1 MQTRAAEYDVVIVGA
16 GPTGL
21 AAAVYTARED
31 LRTLVVDGGVVGGLI
46 ATTEQVDNYP
56 GFPEGI
62 GGLELADAMC
72 KQCERFGA
80 EVRTGVTITGLERED
95 NLVRLT
101 TADGAIAA
109 RTVLIATGSLYR
121 HLDVPGEKELEGK
134 GVHYCATCDGPLYR
148 GAHLIAVGGG
158 NSALQEGLFL
168 TKFASK
174 LTMLVRGP
182 EFRGAEVLAQQM
194 QDNPNVEVRFNTSVT
209 KIEGEKGL
217 VTGVQTIDNK
227 TKEAGEIKAEGLFVF
242 AGLLPNTD
250 WLHGALDLD
259 ERKFVKVD
267 SGFATNLP
275 GVFAAGD
282 VVVGSVGQ
290 VASAVGEGVTAA
302 LSIREY
308 LDARPVAPAPAKSAA
323 VSR

>member
-1 MQTRAAEYDVVIVGA
+1 MAEVAEYDVVVVGA

-31 LRTLVVDGGVVGGLI
+31 LRTLVLEGGVVGGLI

-56 GFPEGI
+56 GFSEGI
-62 GGLELADAMC
+62 GGQELADAMC
-72 KQCERFGA
+72 KQCQRFGA
-80 EVRTGVTITGLERED
+80 EVRTGVMVTGIGHAD
-95 NLVRLT
+95 GLVHLT
-101 TADGAIAA
+101 TSDGPITT

-121 HLDVPGEKELEGK
+121 HLDVSGEKELEGK

-182 EFRGAEVLAQQM
+182 EFRGAEVLAQQL
-194 QDNPNVEVRFNTSVT
+194 QDNPKVDVHFDTSIT
-209 KIEGEKGL
+209 KIEGENGL
-217 VTGVQTIDNK
+217 VTGVQTVNNA
-227 TKEAGEIKAEGLFVF
+227 TKAAGEIKAEGLFVF
-242 AGLLPNTD
+242 IGLLPNTD
-250 WLHGALDLD
+250 WLHGAVDLD
-259 ERKFVKVD
+259 ERGFVKVNK
-267 SGFATNLP
+267 SFATNLP

-308 LDARPVAPAPAKSAA
+308 TDARPMKAAPAAKAA
-323 VSR
+323 ASR

>member
-1 MQTRAAEYDVVIVGA
+1 MATDFDVVVVGA

-62 GGLELADAMC
+62 GGQDLADAMC
-72 KQCERFGA
+72 KQCQRFGA
-80 EVRTGVTITGLERED
+80 EVRTGVTVTALEHQEGHVTLATSTGPIT
-95 NLVRLT
+95 
-101 TADGAIAA
+101 A
-109 RTVLIATGSLYR
+109 RTVLIATGSFYR
-121 HLDVPGEKELEGK
+121 HLDVPGEQELEGK

-148 GAHLIAVGGG
+148 GAHLITVGGG

-182 EFRGAEVLAQQM
+182 EFRGAEVLADQLKSR
-194 QDNPNVEVRFNTSVT
+194 DNVDIHFNTSVT
-209 KIEGEKGL
+209 KIEGENGM
-217 VTGVQTIDNK
+217 VTGVQTVDNK
-227 TKEAGEIKAEGLFVF
+227 TQATGEIKAEGLFVF

-250 WLHGALDLD
+250 WLHDAVELD
-259 ERKFVKVD
+259 ERGFVKVD
-267 SGFATNLP
+267 QGFATNLP

-308 LDARPVAPAPAKSAA
+308 LDARPIKETTPKAAA
-323 VSR
+323 VANTPA